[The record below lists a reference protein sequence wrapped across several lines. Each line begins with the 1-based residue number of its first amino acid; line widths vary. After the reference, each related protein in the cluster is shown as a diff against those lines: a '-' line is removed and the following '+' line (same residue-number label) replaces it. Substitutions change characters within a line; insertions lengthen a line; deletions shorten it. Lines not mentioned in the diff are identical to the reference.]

1 MHPVRVL
8 RAARRLAPAAR
19 FPLCARVLAPAARF
33 LPTVLLTLGLA
44 GGVAATGENSAP
56 RVVVMPV
63 TGVVDQVMAAYID
76 EGIRRAASDG
86 AAAVVLQIDTPGGS
100 LESTREIVKSLL
112 GSPVPTITWVAPA
125 GSRAASAG
133 TFITL
138 AGNVALMAPSTNIGA
153 ATPVGGQGEDIPGA
167 LGQKVLNDA
176 IASITAIARERG
188 RNVDWAVSTVKDAKS
203 YTVDEAIAAKAIDG
217 KAATLEEVLAF
228 ANGRTVTVAG
238 KPVTLALAGA
248 GVVDKPMNAFQ
259 SFLHLLADPNIAFIL
274 FTIGSYGLIYE
285 VINPNFVTG
294 IVGAIAIILAFI
306 GFGSLPLNVG
316 GLLLIGLALILFILE
331 LTVTSHGLL
340 TIAGLVCFALGA
352 SALYTEPGPT
362 APDVR
367 VEPQLILLMS
377 VLTAAFLVIVVAAA
391 LQSRRMPALAL
402 GLGGGSGG
410 VLATGTVAEVRRPLE
425 PFGSV
430 YAAGEEWSARSAGN
444 QALERGT
451 RVRVVRQD
459 GLVLVVEPSDPSP
472 TAVSDPSPASV

>member
-1 MHPVRVL
+1 MHPARL
-8 RAARRLAPAAR
+8 RRAATRLAPAARYLAVARRLAPAAR
-19 FPLCARVLAPAARF
+19 LLSIACLA
-33 LPTVLLTLGLA
+33 LGLLGAASAA
-44 GGVAATGENSAP
+44 GQTSQP
-56 RVVVMPV
+56 RVVMMPV
-63 TGVVDQVMAAYID
+63 TGIVDQVMAAYIG

-86 AAAVVLQIDTPGGS
+86 AAAVILRVDTPGGS
-100 LESTREIVKSLL
+100 LDSTREIVKSLL
-112 GSPVPTITWVAPA
+112 EAPIPTIVWVAPA

-138 AGNVALMAPSTNIGA
+138 AAHVAVMAPGTNIGA

-176 IASITAIARERG
+176 IATISAIAKERG

-203 YTVDEAIAAKAIDG
+203 YTVDEAIAAKGVDG
-217 KAATLEEVLAF
+217 KAATLPELLAF

-238 KPVTLALAGA
+238 KPVTLAVAGA
-248 GVVDKPMNAFQ
+248 EVEDKPMNAFQ
-259 SFLHLLADPNIAFIL
+259 AFLHLLADPNIAFIL
-274 FTIGSYGLIYE
+274 FTIGTYGLIYE

-316 GLLLIGLALILFILE
+316 GLLLIGLAVILFILE

-377 VLTAAFLVIVVAAA
+377 LLTAAFLVIVVAAA
-391 LQSRRMPALAL
+391 LQARRMPRMAL

-410 VLATGTVAEVRRPLE
+410 VLAAGTPAEVRAPLQ

-430 YAAGEEWSARSAGN
+430 YAAGEEWSARSVSE
-444 QALERGT
+444 QKLERGT
-451 RVRVVRQD
+451 PVRVVRQD
-459 GLVLVVEPSDPSP
+459 GLVLVVEPADPSGS
-472 TAVSDPSPASV
+472 AA